1 MVDGGWDKDVVSLKQ
16 WRSHCQPSPAVAA
29 LGNGWLLRPL
39 LSKGSS
45 DITSS

>member
-1 MVDGGWDKDVVSLKQ
+1 MVDGGWDKDVVSLKR
-16 WRSHCQPSPAVAA
+16 WRSHRQPSPAVAA
-29 LGNGWLLRPL
+29 LGDGWLLRPL

>member
-1 MVDGGWDKDVVSLKQ
+1 MVDGGWDKEIISLK
-16 WRSHCQPSPAVAA
+16 WCSSHCQPPLAVAA
-29 LGNGWLLRPL
+29 LGDGWLLRPL